1 MCPLDQELVEKAE
14 ALAARLVTDA
24 ASLETPADRRR
35 RAHVAAVVADPRG
48 REFLIAL
55 TDQVLRIRDKTRAAL
70 RLQALVGELG
80 LPAFA
85 RGLDRAGLLAASRLA
100 PVVPNVVM
108 AGVSWRLRREFAAM
122 VLPVERAA
130 LSRHMRRRQA
140 QGVRLNVNLLG
151 EAILGEQEAAQRMD
165 GILELLGRPEVGY
178 VSVKISAICSRLNV
192 IAYEDSV
199 SRVVE
204 RLRRVLHV
212 AAGAAPAKF
221 VNLDMEEYRDLQ
233 LTVDSFI
240 QVLSEPSFAGLDAGI
255 VLQAYLP
262 DSCAALQRLAEF
274 ARERKRRYGS
284 IVKVRLVKGA
294 NLAMERVES
303 QLRGWPQAPF
313 TSKTEVDANFKR
325 LLDLAIDP
333 RHEGALRVGVASHN
347 LFDIGWA
354 LAVRDATGA
363 PIEIEM
369 LEGMAN
375 PQALAVGKAAGD
387 ILLYAPVVDHDDF
400 ASAVAYLV
408 RRFDENTSPE
418 NFLAHLFNLTVGSPD
433 WERERAAFRAAVSG
447 RHAPPAPS
455 RRAQDGGAG
464 PGKEM
469 VVGPRAAGEQGFS
482 NTPDTD
488 FTAAGTRGSLAEA
501 IATFR
506 SGRPYLVNAVVD
518 GLEVIAP
525 LSGRGDDPSE
535 PGVPLY
541 RYVEADIPTIDRAVE
556 VAWGAAAAWHGQG
569 AQARAECLRSVAKI
583 MSRDRA
589 GTLATMMHDA
599 GKAISEGDPEISEAI
614 DFGRYYAEQ
623 AVDLQGEGRPGE
635 GGDGAGPSHGC
646 FKPHGVVVVA
656 PPWNFPYAIPAG
668 GVLAALAAGNTVIL
682 KPAPETVL
690 TAAELARQCWE
701 GGVPGDVLQL
711 VPCADGEAGRHLV
724 THAGV
729 DAVIFTGAWETA
741 RMFLGWRPELKVHG
755 ETSGKNAV
763 VITAAADQD
772 DAIRD
777 LVQSAFSHSG
787 QKCSAASLAILEAP
801 VYEDRHFLHR
811 LADAVA
817 SLRVGPA
824 TDLATDIVPLI
835 RPPDGALLRALTQLG
850 AGEKWLVEPRRDRLN
865 PNLWSP
871 GVKLG
876 VLPSSEFYLTECFGP
891 VLGVM
896 RARDLDHALE
906 LQNATAYGLTGGV
919 HALDPREI
927 ERWCAEVQVG
937 NAYVNRVTT
946 GAVVRRQPFGGWK
959 RSAVGSSAKAGGPHY
974 LASLGTWSSP
984 LKGSFDSELEAAAAL
999 WRELAAGED
1008 PSGLG
1013 PELNVLR
1020 LRRLDRVS
1028 LRFGEHADT
1037 SAAPSALGQPAG
1049 TTIEEDAA
1057 YLRRLPSLG
1066 VQRVRLCGANG
1077 AVRLAVLDMGL
1088 EVDVVDLSPLGRV
1101 ELLHWAR
1108 EQAISATMHRHGNP
1122 TGDRALVTG
1131 SPGDVRREQVI
1142 TGPGPRPGA
1151 KQK

>member
-1 MCPLDQELVEKAE
+1 MP
-14 ALAARLVTDA
+14 AR
-24 ASLETPADRRR
+24 
-35 RAHVAAVVADPRG
+35 
-48 REFLIAL
+48 
-55 TDQVLRIRDKTRAAL
+55 
-70 RLQALVGELG
+70 
-80 LPAFA
+80 
-85 RGLDRAGLLAASRLA
+85 
-100 PVVPNVVM
+100 
-108 AGVSWRLRREFAAM
+108 
-122 VLPVERAA
+122 
-130 LSRHMRRRQA
+130 
-140 QGVRLNVNLLG
+140 
-151 EAILGEQEAAQRMD
+151 
-165 GILELLGRPEVGY
+165 
-178 VSVKISAICSRLNV
+178 
-192 IAYEDSV
+192 
-199 SRVVE
+199 
-204 RLRRVLHV
+204 
-212 AAGAAPAKF
+212 
-221 VNLDMEEYRDLQ
+221 
-233 LTVDSFI
+233 
-240 QVLSEPSFAGLDAGI
+240 
-255 VLQAYLP
+255 
-262 DSCAALQRLAEF
+262 
-274 ARERKRRYGS
+274 
-284 IVKVRLVKGA
+284 
-294 NLAMERVES
+294 
-303 QLRGWPQAPF
+303 
-313 TSKTEVDANFKR
+313 
-325 LLDLAIDP
+325 
-333 RHEGALRVGVASHN
+333 
-347 LFDIGWA
+347 
-354 LAVRDATGA
+354 
-363 PIEIEM
+363 
-369 LEGMAN
+369 
-375 PQALAVGKAAGD
+375 
-387 ILLYAPVVDHDDF
+387 
-400 ASAVAYLV
+400 
-408 RRFDENTSPE
+408 
-418 NFLAHLFNLTVGSPD
+418 
-433 WERERAAFRAAVSG
+433 
-447 RHAPPAPS
+447 
-455 RRAQDGGAG
+455 
-464 PGKEM
+464 
-469 VVGPRAAGEQGFS
+469 
-482 NTPDTD
+482 
-488 FTAAGTRGSLAEA
+488 
-501 IATFR
+501 R
-506 SGRPYLVNAVVD
+506 S
-518 GLEVIAP
+518 
-525 LSGRGDDPSE
+525 
-535 PGVPLY
+535 
-541 RYVEADIPTIDRAVE
+541 
-556 VAWGAAAAWHGQG
+556 
-569 AQARAECLRSVAKI
+569 ARATLRF
-583 MSRDRA
+583 
-589 GTLATMMHDA
+589 
-599 GKAISEGDPEISEAI
+599 SEAI

-1028 LRFGEHADT
+1028 LRFGERTRTRRPKHWLSALPAFWEPT
-1037 SAAPSALGQPAG
+1037 STRRPPPAPSAS
-1049 TTIEEDAA
+1049 
-1057 YLRRLPSLG
+1057 RRAPRSRRTPPISDGCRALACNGCVCAERTAPSASPSSTWAWRSTLWTC
-1066 VQRVRLCGANG
+1066 RHSGASNCST
-1077 AVRLAVLDMGL
+1077 R
-1088 EVDVVDLSPLGRV
+1088 
-1101 ELLHWAR
+1101 HR